1 MHPIR
6 SIHLAPPSRFSMP
19 RHNFNVSR
27 PRSLARYSIATII
40 ALVAL
45 GLSASCSDSGPR
57 SVPPGG
63 GAQGPGKPALIRR
76 GVVLSLADHFSTA
89 EVHTALNR
97 ITFSD
102 PAEERY
108 LTYGWY
114 EFEDLGE
121 GRGRSWTRKRGAAV
135 DIPIVRK
142 ADRRISI
149 AMQSHRE
156 DGTPPKAVK
165 ILWNGS
171 SVGVY
176 TVPREPGEIE
186 VDIPSGDQRWGLN
199 RLELLPSYWVR
210 PTDIGES
217 PDERDL
223 GIQVN
228 GIEITK
234 TESKTRSDVSS
245 GAGASGAI
253 ADEETVRLLPDTA
266 LSYYFEL
273 PRGAKLTGSVRLVSL
288 GDSRDES
295 DRTEESI
302 EPPDGVFV
310 IALTEANGTEH
321 ELILRDLDALSD
333 GKPFGIDEAL
343 EPWAESMVALNIA
356 FSARESADAQAQNG
370 AGSILLE
377 LKDLRIE
384 GVAEDLARDGIDSIQ
399 GDYNVLVV
407 LFDTL
412 RADHIEAYS
421 PASRARTPRMNA
433 LASGGATFMNA
444 YSVAPWTR
452 PSVASLL
459 TGFYPSI
466 HKVSQSTRLSAD
478 IAYLPQTLNRLGY
491 KTLCV
496 TNNVQSSSSFGFERG
511 FDAMHEIYKVAAEL
525 EMIFDPE
532 AQAERVWTQYVE
544 PLIEDESDRPFFAY
558 LHEIDPHAPYTPP
571 APYDAMYRA
580 GLRGFIDSS
589 RKVSSFINDGSMKL
603 DPGDVRYLDSQ
614 YSGEVTFM
622 DSYLGW
628 ILDRLE
634 SSGLR
639 RNTLVVFVSDHGEE
653 FMEHGGIRH
662 GRTLHE
668 ELLRIPM
675 IFSLPGV
682 LPEGATPR
690 TPVQLVDV
698 APTILDLLGLESPGA
713 MQGRSL
719 LPLMLSPD
727 HEPPSAPVFAMLN
740 SEMPWWAMQVGNW
753 KFIRRQ
759 RKNGRMEFMLF
770 DRESDPTELID
781 LWPQELIRGKTLAQS
796 LRRRLLADSKDG
808 TDDESAKVHVEGLSA
823 EALENLRALGYID

>member
-1 MHPIR
+1 M
-6 SIHLAPPSRFSMP
+6 
-19 RHNFNVSR
+19 
-27 PRSLARYSIATII
+27 
-40 ALVAL
+40 
-45 GLSASCSDSGPR
+45 
-57 SVPPGG
+57 
-63 GAQGPGKPALIRR
+63 QKPALIRR

-89 EVHTALNR
+89 EVHTALKR
-97 ITFSD
+97 ITFAD

-114 EFEDLGE
+114 EFENLGE

-135 DIPIVRK
+135 DIPIVEK

-156 DGTPPKAVK
+156 DGTPSKAVK

-176 TVPREPGEIE
+176 TVPREAGEIE
-186 VDIPSGDQRWGLN
+186 FDIPADDQRWGLN

-210 PTDIGES
+210 PTSIGES

-228 GIEITK
+228 GIEIAIK
-234 TESKTRSDVSS
+234 GNETRSEA
-245 GAGASGAI
+245 GATTTASGAV
-253 ADEETVRLLPDTA
+253 ADARTVRLLPDTVV
-266 LSYYFEL
+266 SYYFEL
-273 PRGAKLTGSVRLVSL
+273 PRGAKLTGSIRLVAL
-288 GDSRDES
+288 GDSVDETS
-295 DRTEESI
+295 EEGLGGEAAKPKRI
-302 EPPDGVFV
+302 EPPEGTFA
-310 IALTEANGTEH
+310 IALTEADGTEH
-321 ELILRDLDALSD
+321 ELLVRDLDALSG
-333 GKPFGIDEAL
+333 GKHLKIDESL
-343 EPWAESMVALNIA
+343 EAWAESMVALNIV
-356 FSARESADAQAQNG
+356 FSARTTDDSQAQSG
-370 AGSILLE
+370 AGSIMLE
-377 LKDLRIE
+377 LQDLRIE
-384 GVAEDLARDGIDSIQ
+384 GVAEDLARDGIESMQ
-399 GDYNVLVV
+399 GDYNVLVI

-412 RADHIEAYS
+412 RADHIEAYN

-433 LASGGATFMNA
+433 LASGGATFINA

-459 TGFYPSI
+459 TGVYPTI

-478 IAYLPQTLNRLGY
+478 IAYLPQILNRLGY

-496 TNNVQSSSSFGFERG
+496 TNNVQFSSAFGFERG
-511 FDAMHEIYKVAAEL
+511 FDQVHEIYKVAAEL

-532 AQAERVWTQYVE
+532 AQAEHVWTRYVE
-544 PLIEDESDRPFFAY
+544 PLIEAESERPFFIY

-668 ELLRIPM
+668 ELLRVPM
-675 IFSLPGV
+675 IFSLPGIV
-682 LPEGATPR
+682 PEGATPR
-690 TPVQLVDV
+690 TPVQLIDV
-698 APTILDLLGLESPGA
+698 APTILDLLGLEAPGA

-719 LPLMLSPD
+719 LPMMLSPD
-727 HEPPSAPVFAMLN
+727 HEPPATPVFTILS
-740 SEMPWWAMQVGNW
+740 SETPWWAMQVGDW
-753 KFIRRQ
+753 KFIRHR
-759 RKNGRMEFMLF
+759 RKNGRMKFMLF
-770 DRESDPTELID
+770 DRASDPTELIN
-781 LWPQELIRGKTLAQS
+781 LWPQELVRGKTLAQL
-796 LRRRLLADSKDG
+796 LRRRLLADSERG
-808 TDDESAKVHVEGLSA
+808 TDDDSTHVQLEGLSP